1 MNALRLLAP
10 IVAGLVVVLT
20 YFLVQGLTINTPRHE
35 RADRLQAVVLYDA
48 PLQRDVLLARAGLL
62 PNYDP
67 LVGSMERLLTAAADL
82 PAASD
87 MASGEARA
95 DIERKIDEVT

>member
-35 RADRLQAVVLYDA
+35 RADILQAAVRRLSI
-48 PLQRDVLLARAGLL
+48 
-62 PNYDP
+62 DP
-67 LVGSMERLLTAAADL
+67 TRGS
-82 PAASD
+82 
-87 MASGEARA
+87 
-95 DIERKIDEVT
+95 